1 MFEAGLPR
9 LRRRPAG
16 EAPVDAWPE
25 LPAPVPLT
33 PPGQAGVDR
42 LKLRFSID
50 STGALKLEG
59 DDLLT
64 GLPLA
69 ERRLGRVR

>member
-1 MFEAGLPR
+1 
-9 LRRRPAG
+9 
-16 EAPVDAWPE
+16 
-25 LPAPVPLT
+25 
-33 PPGQAGVDR
+33 VDR

-50 STGALKLEG
+50 STGALRLEG

-69 ERRLGRVR
+69 QRRLGQVR

>member
-1 MFEAGLPR
+1 M
-9 LRRRPAG
+9 
-16 EAPVDAWPE
+16 
-25 LPAPVPLT
+25 
-33 PPGQAGVDR
+33 DR

-50 STGALKLEG
+50 STGDLQLEG

-69 ERRLGRVR
+69 QRRLGRVR